1 MSQRHY
7 IVLAGPTTVEVTD
20 RVPLEGWE
28 LTEKAEEG
36 SVGSGT
42 MWLADPDM
50 DLDIDGLRA
59 YYVLEDASEAT
70 DNVLFGG
77 FAIDP
82 ELSRG
87 EQGGMFYDPVARNWQ
102 IQLTDRNGFW
112 NRRVMTGADC
122 KRPAETDVARIQWLF
137 ASAEADWVEDDTTYV
152 STASASNMD
161 KVDYRGQLFNQVV
174 DDCAQA
180 STVGKNW
187 WVQLQE
193 TGTGRQDV
201 VWYGKDGLT
210 AYQSDLYL
218 SNDPD
223 DWDDSALL
231 AGTSLVWPIG
241 DATRLRRDTSRVYTG
256 VYLRYGGSS
265 KAIYRKNAAS
275 VAVYGRRDHIADY
288 PNVKTKTKAIV
299 RATRLLNDLADPDE
313 RIMTTVELP
322 AAKAT
327 MLRAGMRVRFKAT
340 HLEGY
345 GDQFYN
351 CRVLE
356 CMVSPVAAGTRY
368 RLSLVLQGPGAAAGN
383 GPYTGSA
390 YGALLELTDYG
401 TPDLFLFTGDDTP
414 LSTGWINEP
423 NVGPIT
429 VSLGATL
436 ATQTITCDEEM
447 IVRIQA
453 RVNKNMVYQD
463 SGSATMSVVSSVAGV
478 IGYVTHAESLAGFN
492 LLSGDTMFVELRNYA
507 AVAGEVFTITLTTAG
522 IVTGGWYT
530 IANNGDPDYD
540 PPEGGT
546 FLRVGR
552 GTQSWNSGNNIWEGP

>member
-59 YYVLEDASEAT
+59 YYVLEDASEAI

-161 KVDYRGQLFNQVV
+161 KVDYRGQYFNQVV

-193 TGTGRQDV
+193 TGAGREDV
-201 VWYGKDGLT
+201 AWYGKDSLT

-218 SNDPD
+218 SNDTD
-223 DWDDSALL
+223 DWEDSKLID
-231 AGTSLVWPIG
+231 GTSLVWPIG
-241 DATRLRRDTSRVYTG
+241 DATRMRRDTSRVYTG

-275 VAVYGRRDHIADY
+275 VSVYGRRDHVADY

-327 MLRAGMRVRFKAT
+327 MIRAGMRVLFKAT

-345 GDQFYN
+345 GDQFYA

-368 RLSLVLQGPGAAAGN
+368 RLSLVLQGPGTASGS
-383 GPYTGSA
+383 GPYL
-390 YGALLELTDYG
+390 GAAFGGLLDFSDYFV
-401 TPDLFLFTGDDTP
+401 TPANEFQHTGDGPLDAGWHLEPTVGAITP
-414 LSTGWINEP
+414 S
-423 NVGPIT
+423 V
-429 VSLGATL
+429 
-436 ATQTITCDEEM
+436 ATQTITIDSTM
-447 IVRIQA
+447 AVRIEFNINSNFA
-453 RVNKNMVYQD
+453 V
-463 SGSATMSVVSSVAGV
+463 SGPTSASVDIVSSVNGV
-478 IGYVTHAESLAGFN
+478 IATATATWTGG
-492 LLSGDTMFVELRNYA
+492 LSAWGPDFYIDVPEYA
-507 AVAGEVFTITLTTAG
+507 ASAGEELTFALHPPSTL
-522 IVTGGWYT
+522 IGGGF
-530 IANNGDPDYD
+530 IGRLANWHW
-540 PPEGGT
+540 
-546 FLRVGR
+546 FRVGR
-552 GTQSWNSGNNIWEGP
+552 GTHYWNSGTVIWVGP